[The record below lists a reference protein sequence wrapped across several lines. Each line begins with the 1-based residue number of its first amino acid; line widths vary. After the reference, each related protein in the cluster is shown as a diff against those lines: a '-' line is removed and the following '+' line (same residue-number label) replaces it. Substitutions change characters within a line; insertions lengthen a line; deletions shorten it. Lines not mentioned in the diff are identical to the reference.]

1 MTCRLNTTSFIN
13 LSVSILNFRK
23 SSVWTILFIF
33 IHTDIV
39 SVSTN
44 PRPFGA
50 ARAVSLSHRSELL
63 NKDCWCGWTV
73 KDAVRLSSP
82 SCVYFILS
90 SVTSLLSHLP
100 SVLFISSSTP
110 FPPHLLGFSPAFPFC
125 LLCISLAPLLS
136 HFVSVSTC
144 QAAGSLLGILR
155 DQTNSRKSSKVC
167 LSKVPY
173 TSALLLWDLGM
184 KGRNMKW

>member
-50 ARAVSLSHRSELL
+50 ARAVSLSHRL

-167 LSKVPY
+167 LSKVPN

>member
-63 NKDCWCGWTV
+63 NKGCWCGWTV
-73 KDAVRLSSP
+73 KDAVRLHHRAVFTSSSHQSCLSSLSFHLSFSFHLPPPFPLISSASLQRFPFVSFAFP
-82 SCVYFILS
+82 SLLFCLILSLCLHVKQPGVCLVELQLFNSLYDTFIL
-90 SVTSLLSHLP
+90 
-100 SVLFISSSTP
+100 
-110 FPPHLLGFSPAFPFC
+110 
-125 LLCISLAPLLS
+125 LLC
-136 HFVSVSTC
+136 VSKF
-144 QAAGSLLGILR
+144 
-155 DQTNSRKSSKVC
+155 N
-167 LSKVPY
+167 
-173 TSALLLWDLGM
+173 
-184 KGRNMKW
+184 

>member
-1 MTCRLNTTSFIN
+1 M
-13 LSVSILNFRK
+13 SVSILNFRK
-23 SSVWTILFIF
+23 SFVWTILFIF

-63 NKDCWCGWTV
+63 NKGCWCGWTV

-90 SVTSLLSHLP
+90 SVTSLLSLLP
-100 SVLFISSSTP
+100 SVLFISSSAP

-144 QAAGSLLGILR
+144 QAAGSLLGIHR
-155 DQTNSRKSSKVC
+155 DQSRKSSKVC
-167 LSKVPY
+167 LSKVSN

>member
-33 IHTDIV
+33 IHTDV

-63 NKDCWCGWTV
+63 NKGCWCGWTV

-90 SVTSLLSHLP
+90 SVTSLLSLLP
-100 SVLFISSSTP
+100 SVLFISSSAP
-110 FPPHLLGFSPAFPFC
+110 FPPHLLGFSAAFPFC
-125 LLCISLAPLLS
+125 LLCISLSPLLS
-136 HFVSVSTC
+136 LFVSVSTC

-167 LSKVPY
+167 LSKVPN
-173 TSALLLWDLGM
+173 TSALLLWDLEM